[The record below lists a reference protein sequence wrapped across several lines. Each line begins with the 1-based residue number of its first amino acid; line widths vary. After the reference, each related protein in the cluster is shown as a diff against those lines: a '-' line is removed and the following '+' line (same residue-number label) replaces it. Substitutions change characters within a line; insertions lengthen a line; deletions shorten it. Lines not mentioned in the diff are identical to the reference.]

1 MTPFK
6 AIINDYYARD
16 ISKKIRSS
24 LLAKKKEGKWVSGR
38 CPFGYEIDAKN
49 KNHLVINNEKAIIV
63 KKIYEMFLKGIS
75 FYGITKILNE
85 ANIPFD
91 RFEEMA
97 DKCTT
102 QDKVPVG
109 HFVPMYKKDVMA
121 IYELSK

>member
-1 MTPFK
+1 MSHDDK
-6 AIINDYYARD
+6 DAIV
-16 ISKKIRSS
+16 
-24 LLAKKKEGKWVSGR
+24 KEGINR
-38 CPFGYEIDAKN
+38 
-49 KNHLVINNEKAIIV
+49 LVAWSKSIG
-63 KKIYEMFLKGIS
+63 MPTTLS
-75 FYGITKILNE
+75 E

>member
-1 MTPFK
+1 MPTTL
-6 AIINDYYARD
+6 
-16 ISKKIRSS
+16 S
-24 LLAKKKEGKWVSGR
+24 
-38 CPFGYEIDAKN
+38 
-49 KNHLVINNEKAIIV
+49 
-63 KKIYEMFLKGIS
+63 
-75 FYGITKILNE
+75 E